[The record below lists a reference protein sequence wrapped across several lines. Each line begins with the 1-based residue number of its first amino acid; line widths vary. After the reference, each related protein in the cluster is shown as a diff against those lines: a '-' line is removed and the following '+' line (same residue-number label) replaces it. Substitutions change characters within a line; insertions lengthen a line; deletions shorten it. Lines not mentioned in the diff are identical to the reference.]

1 MRQTKTPLPAASPSA
16 FTTHGGRATET
27 VSATGTPAAVITSLA
42 KDFEPSIRAAAAL
55 GPNTA
60 IPAWRSSSA
69 TPATSGASGPTTTR
83 SIPSSPREPEQPFRV
98 LGAHRMAVAERSDP
112 RIARRGV
119 QLVEPI
125 AAGELPRERVLPAS

>member
-1 MRQTKTPLPAASPSA
+1 MAELVRDPGDERPFRPDHHEVDSEFA
-16 FTTHGGRATET
+16 
-27 VSATGTPAAVITSLA
+27 
-42 KDFEPSIRAAAAL
+42 
-55 GPNTA
+55 
-60 IPAWRSSSA
+60 
-69 TPATSGASGPTTTR
+69 
-83 SIPSSPREPEQPFRV
+83 REPEQPFGV